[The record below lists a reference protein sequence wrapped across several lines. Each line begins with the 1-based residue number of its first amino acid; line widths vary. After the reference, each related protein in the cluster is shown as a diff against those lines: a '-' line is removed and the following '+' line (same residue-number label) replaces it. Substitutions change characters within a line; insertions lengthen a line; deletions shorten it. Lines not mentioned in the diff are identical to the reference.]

1 MKHFKTYLFLGANI
15 LIIVLAFFIYKNAG
29 QSLALLQQHAPHE
42 QIVPHVNSFFFLSVP
57 ALIVPFV
64 VFLILLVIEF
74 SKKLSVLKEQQ
85 SVHEVKTDNISTL
98 EEENKKL
105 LEEQKIEQRRRESE
119 QVLAKLKEGI
129 REIAGQNIEEQEA
142 IGTAILSLIAK
153 HYNIVQGEIYLVTPL
168 RAENQVLK
176 LLTTYAYYIP
186 EGKITQFEIGEGL
199 IGQVAQAK
207 APLNLDTIPE
217 GYILI
222 ASGLGKATPSN
233 LLILPLCKD
242 DNQLVGVIELATF
255 KPFDAF
261 DVKLFTEAGMLLA
274 KLFIQEPIKI
284 SE

>member
-1 MKHFKTYLFLGANI
+1 MRNFKTYLYIGANI
-15 LIIVLAFFIYKNAG
+15 LIIVLAFLIYKNAG
-29 QSLALLQQHAPHE
+29 QSLALLRQHAPHE
-42 QIVPHVNSFFFLSVP
+42 EIIPHINYFFFLSVP

-64 VFLILLVIEF
+64 VFLILLIVEF
-74 SKKLSVLKEQQ
+74 SKNISILKEQQ
-85 SVHEVKTDNISTL
+85 SIQEVITDNKSTV

-105 LEEQKIEQRRRESE
+105 LEEQKIEQRRRETE
-119 QVLAKLKEGI
+119 QISAKLKEGI
-129 REIAGQNIEEQEA
+129 REIEGQNIEEQEA

-153 HYNIVQGEIYLVTPL
+153 HYNIVQGEIYLASPL
-168 RAENQVLK
+168 KGENQVLK

-217 GYILI
+217 GFILI

-233 LLILPLCKD
+233 LLILPLCTN

-255 KPFDAF
+255 KPFDDF
-261 DVKLFTEAGMLLA
+261 DVKLFNEAGMLLA
-274 KLFIQEPIKI
+274 KLFINETTKI